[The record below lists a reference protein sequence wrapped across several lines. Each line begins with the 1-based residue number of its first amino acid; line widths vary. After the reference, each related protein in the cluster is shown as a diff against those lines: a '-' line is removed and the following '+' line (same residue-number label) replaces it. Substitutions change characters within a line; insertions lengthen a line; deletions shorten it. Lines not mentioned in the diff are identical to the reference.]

1 MTYLNVGAT
10 GGFTPIAKSLY
21 TEEAQDAT
29 FVNKPGLGMFSKDEA
44 WGGKDTPYPIM
55 YGKPGGDSTDFATAQ
70 ANAFNS
76 TWAQLLLQSAEHHQ
90 IVQLTSRQIATLDG
104 GAKSFVNLLKKELK
118 SAMGN
123 LSQRLETNITRDGS
137 LNIGR
142 IATGET
148 VSGTVIDLA
157 TAGDIVNFE
166 IGDRLVLSASA
177 TNTGGLRSS
186 GAAIAVTG
194 VTAGATTSSLTF
206 GAALT
211 GSIAAA
217 TAGDYWYKEGD
228 TTVAGASGGVYQG
241 MRGLAAWLPTTAPSA
256 GDSFF
261 GLDRS
266 VSTRLYGFATDA
278 STTTST
284 FQEALID
291 GAGNVAQFHGQYCDT
306 ATMSPGNFRRL
317 RKEAQLD
324 TTTVRGTGSAGMAGG
339 GKVMEYGYEG
349 VKLVG
354 DMGTL
359 SVVPLFKQVAGT
371 AYVLKKDTWEL
382 KSVGPVVRWD
392 DTDGNTILRRAT
404 ASGIEG
410 RLISWS
416 NLACNLPAANGAVT
430 LPS

>member
-1 MTYLNVGAT
+1 MTLLNVG
-10 GGFTPIAKSLY
+10 GSSGFSPIAKSLY

-29 FVNKPGLGMFSKDEA
+29 FMDKPALGMLSKDEA
-44 WGGKDTPYPIM
+44 WGGKNTPYPIM
-55 YGKPGGDSTDFATAQ
+55 YGKPGGDSVDFATAQ

-76 TWAQLLLQSAEHHQ
+76 TWAELLLQSCEQHQ
-90 IVQLTSRQIATLDG
+90 MVHLTSRQIATLDG

-123 LSQRLETNITRDGS
+123 LSQRLETQVTRDGS

-148 VSGTVIDLA
+148 VSGTVIDLQ
-157 TAGDIVNFE
+157 TAGDVVNFE
-166 IGDRLVLSASA
+166 IGDRLVLSATA

-186 GAAIAVTG
+186 GAAIAVSG
-194 VTAGATTSSLTF
+194 VTAGQTTSSLTF
-206 GAALT
+206 AAGLST
-211 GSIAAA
+211 VIAAA

-228 TTVAGASGGVYQG
+228 TTVAGATAGVYQG
-241 MRGLAAWLPTTAPSA
+241 IRGLSAWLPTTAPTA
-256 GDSFF
+256 GESFF

-266 VSTRLYGFATDA
+266 VSTRLYGFATNA
-278 STTTST
+278 TTTSST
-284 FQEALID
+284 LQEALID
-291 GAGNVAQFHGQYCDT
+291 GAGNIAQYHGYKIDM
-306 ATMSPGNFRRL
+306 ATMAPADYRRL

-324 TTTVRGTGSAGMAGG
+324 TTTVRGSGSSGMSGG
-339 GKVMEYGYEG
+339 GKVMEYGYDG
-349 VKLVG
+349 VKMLG
-354 DMGTL
+354 DMGSFTAL
-359 SVVPLFKQVAGT
+359 PLFKQAAGT
-371 AYVLKKDTWEL
+371 AYLLKKDTWEL

-392 DTDGNTILRRAT
+392 DTDGNTILRRSN

-416 NLACNLPAANGAVT
+416 NLACNLPAANGVVT